1 MSYQYFE
8 SAWYLGIIITGF
20 FAITIVGF
28 TMAMRRVRQLFTA
41 GDPMSAWLTIGAG
54 AFTMI
59 FLLGLCLS
67 LLILIVV
74 QGNG

>member
-1 MSYQYFE
+1 MSYQFFE

-20 FAITIVGF
+20 FAILIVGF
-28 TMAMRRVRQLFTA
+28 TMAMRRVRRLFSS
-41 GDPMSAWLTIGAG
+41 GDRMSAWLTVGAS
-54 AFTMI
+54 AYTMV
-59 FLLGLCLS
+59 FFVGLCLA

>member
-1 MSYQYFE
+1 MSYQFFE

-20 FAITIVGF
+20 FAILIVGF
-28 TMAMRRVRQLFTA
+28 TMAMRRVRRLFSA
-41 GDPMSAWLTIGAG
+41 GDRMSAWLTVGAS
-54 AFTMI
+54 AYTMV
-59 FLLGLCLS
+59 FFVGLCLA

>member
-1 MSYQYFE
+1 VSYQYFE

-20 FAITIVGF
+20 FGITIVGF
-28 TMAMRRVRQLFTA
+28 TMAIRRVRQLFAA
-41 GDPMSAWLTIGAG
+41 GDSMSGWLTIGAS
-54 AFTMI
+54 AFTML
-59 FLLGLCLS
+59 FFLGLCLS

>member
-1 MSYQYFE
+1 MNYQDFE

-20 FAITIVGF
+20 FAIMLVGL
-28 TMAMRRVRQLFTA
+28 TMALRRVKQLFSG
-41 GDPMSAWLTIGAG
+41 GDHMSAWLTIGAS
-54 AFTMI
+54 AFT
-59 FLLGLCLS
+59 FLFLGGLCLS

>member
-28 TMAMRRVRQLFTA
+28 TMAMRRVRQLFSV
-41 GDPMSAWLTIGAG
+41 GDPISAWLTIGAST
-54 AFTMI
+54 FTMV
-59 FLLGLCLS
+59 FFLGLCLS